1 MLEIAQLHES
11 ELKEKFHH
19 TWFKDK
25 YKYYYADT
33 FCSEFKV
40 EPDTWNKHQFVSL
53 YHNDY
58 DPEDIEV
65 IGYIEYDINRRTN
78 NVHSLAAI
86 NFSDYKTFGVDLGRA
101 VCDIFEKFKFNK
113 LNFSVVVGNPIEQS
127 YDKLVEKYGGRI
139 VGYFEKEVKL
149 IDGKY
154 CDEKLYEITAEN
166 YFKSKENN
174 YEKMFDMSV

>member
-1 MLEIAQLHES
+1 MLEVAQLHES
-11 ELKEKFHH
+11 ELKDNFHR

-40 EPDTWNKHQFVSL
+40 ESNTWDRHQFVSL
-53 YHNDY
+53 QHSKY
-58 DPEDIEV
+58 DSGEIADTEV

-86 NFSDYKTFGVDLGRA
+86 NFSNYKTFGIDLGDS

-113 LNFSVVVGNPIEQS
+113 LNFSVIVGNPIEQS
-127 YDKLVEKYGGRI
+127 YDKLIEKYGGRI

-149 IDGKY
+149 IDGEY
-154 CDEKLYEITAEN
+154 YNEKLYEITAEN
-166 YFKSKENN
+166 YFKSKEKG
-174 YEKMFDMSV
+174 E